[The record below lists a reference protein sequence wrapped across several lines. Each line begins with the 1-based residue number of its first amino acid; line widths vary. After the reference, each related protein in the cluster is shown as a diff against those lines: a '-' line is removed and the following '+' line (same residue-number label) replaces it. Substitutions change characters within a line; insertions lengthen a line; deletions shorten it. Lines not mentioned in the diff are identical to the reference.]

1 MIKIDGTTY
10 NVPIKEI
17 VRKADFLDK
26 YAERSE
32 DGKLHREII
41 GVYFNYQM
49 TFGRD
54 ASTTEYVSLW
64 QKLTE
69 PVEFHSV
76 VVPDED
82 GYHTFTAY
90 FSNVG
95 DKLVK
100 AKDADGTTTA
110 QRFWKDLTV
119 NFIAQEPA
127 RT

>member
-1 MIKIDGTTY
+1 MIKIDTEDF
-10 NVPIKEI
+10 NIPIVSI
-17 VRKADFLDK
+17 TRRADFLDK
-26 YAERSE
+26 YAERTE

-41 GVYFNYQM
+41 GVYFNYQI
-49 TFGRD
+49 TFGRGVT
-54 ASTTEYVSLW
+54 TTEYARLW
-64 QKLTE
+64 EKLTE

-82 GYHTFTAY
+82 GDYTFTAY

-95 DKLVK
+95 DQLVR
-100 AKDADGTTTA
+100 AKDGTSSV
-110 QRFWKDLTV
+110 QRFWRNLTV